1 MPYLVLTL
9 ISRFRSSA
17 ILLSSYVPTL
27 ISCLGFHAILLSHH
41 TLVSCRKILA
51 FLLPFLGMLDLT
63 LLFGCSPLRTFKW
76 SLSDESWSYISTNL
90 AKFLCFFLAL
100 GAYNLT
106 NNNKRKWG
114 FNTTF
119 INSCLLA
126 NNYDPKK
133 FDLSFSGCGYPNAVK
148 LNRLWQ
154 LDLLDPQLVC
164 IIEAILLAVALF

>member
-1 MPYLVLTL
+1 MPRLVLTL

-17 ILLSSYVPTL
+17 ILLSSCVPTLVSCLRFPAILSSHHTL
-27 ISCLGFHAILLSHH
+27 ISC
-41 TLVSCRKILA
+41 RRILA
-51 FLLPFLGMLDLT
+51 FLSPLLGVLDLT
-63 LLFGCSPLRTFKW
+63 LFLGCSPLRTFKW
-76 SLSDESWSYISTNL
+76 SLSDEPWSYISTSL
-90 AKFLCFFLAL
+90 AKLFCFFLVF
-100 GAYNLT
+100 GVYNPT

-164 IIEAILLAVALF
+164 IIEAILLTVALL